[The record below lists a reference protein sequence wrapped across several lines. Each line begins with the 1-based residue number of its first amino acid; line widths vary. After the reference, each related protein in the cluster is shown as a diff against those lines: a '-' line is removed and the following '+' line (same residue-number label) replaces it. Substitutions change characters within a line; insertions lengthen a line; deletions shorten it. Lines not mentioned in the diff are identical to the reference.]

1 MSDCRRLFTNSEYF
15 TMIPRFFVKS
25 VPNCF
30 ILFLCCHPLNVL
42 WYAIGPNSSLQVVTH
57 WDRERASACSALHP
71 VGPAWTRLFLQVQV
85 DNQKEAEQVQ
95 QQLDIA
101 ADHYQHSDLSV
112 DVWDRTEPWRKTYVK
127 STKTLLFSPWKNL
140 SKIRSVDD
148 QNEGVP
154 YFCVVDTKI

>member
-1 MSDCRRLFTNSEYF
+1 MSDCRRLFTNSGYF

-57 WDRERASACSALHP
+57 WDRERASALHP

-101 ADHYQHSDLSV
+101 AVHHQHSELS
-112 DVWDRTEPWRKTYVK
+112 EAGPWQKTYVK
-127 STKTLLFSPWKNL
+127 CTKTSPWRKFKRDSL
-140 SKIRSVDD
+140 GWGSEWRCALFLCSWYKDL
-148 QNEGVP
+148 
-154 YFCVVDTKI
+154 K